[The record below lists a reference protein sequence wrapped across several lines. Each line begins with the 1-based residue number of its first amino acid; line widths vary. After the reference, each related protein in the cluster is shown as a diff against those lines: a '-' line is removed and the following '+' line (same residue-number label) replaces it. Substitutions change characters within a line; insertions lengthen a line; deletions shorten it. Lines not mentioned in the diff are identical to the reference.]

1 MRLWKGPHRNFTI
14 MTDLFQPSPFFLF
27 VIFFKTAVY
36 IPLCM
41 VLGLLMSFYSQAK
54 PRLFALAITFIC
66 LIIIYAQNPLF
77 ISIKDSNPFNLIHT
91 ISNLANGWFLP
102 FFISF
107 LFLTLISLFKFSN
120 SILET
125 CFLIIFILT
134 FIMFLL
140 TT

>member
-1 MRLWKGPHRNFTI
+1 

-77 ISIKDSNPFNLIHT
+77 ISIQDSNPFNLIHT

-102 FFISF
+102 FFISS
-107 LFLTLISLFKFSN
+107 LFLTRISLFKFSN
-120 SILET
+120 SILEI

>member
-1 MRLWKGPHRNFTI
+1 

-41 VLGLLMSFYSQAK
+41 VLSLLMGFYSQAK

-66 LIIIYAQNPLF
+66 LIIIYAQYPLF

-107 LFLTLISLFKFSN
+107 LFFTRISLFKFSN

-125 CFLIIFILT
+125 CFLIIFLLT

>member
-1 MRLWKGPHRNFTI
+1 

-41 VLGLLMSFYSQAK
+41 GLGLLMSFYSQAK
-54 PRLFALAITFIC
+54 PRLFALVITFFC
-66 LIIIYAQNPLF
+66 LITIYAQNPFLT
-77 ISIKDSNPFNLIHT
+77 SIKDSKPFNLIHT

-107 LFLTLISLFKFSN
+107 LFLIRITLFKFSN

-125 CFLIIFILT
+125 FFLIIFILT

-140 TT
+140 TI

>member
-1 MRLWKGPHRNFTI
+1 

-36 IPLCM
+36 IPLWM

-77 ISIKDSNPFNLIHT
+77 ISIKDSNSFNLIHT

-102 FFISF
+102 FFISS
-107 LFLTLISLFKFSN
+107 LFLTRISLFKFSN
-120 SILET
+120 SILEI